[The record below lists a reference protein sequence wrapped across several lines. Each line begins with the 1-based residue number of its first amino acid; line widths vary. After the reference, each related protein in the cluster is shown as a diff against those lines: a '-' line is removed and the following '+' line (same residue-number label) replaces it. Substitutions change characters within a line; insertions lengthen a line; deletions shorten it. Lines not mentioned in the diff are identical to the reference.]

1 MEMWIIWLIIAA
13 ACIIIELS
21 SLELVSCWGI
31 VGSVVALIL
40 SLIGAPL
47 WLQIVSAIV
56 ITIACI
62 VGCRPLALKA
72 FKKDNYSS
80 NSNALIGNRTKLLT
94 AITEDNNGSV
104 KINDVVWT
112 AKSVDGTPI
121 PEGVFVKVEEVSGN
135 KLLVN
140 KAEEE

>member
-121 PEGVFVKVEEVSGN
+121 PEGVFLKVEEVSGN

>member
-13 ACIIIELS
+13 ACIIIELAS
-21 SLELVSCWGI
+21 VELVSCWGI

-140 KAEEE
+140 KAEED

>member
-13 ACIIIELS
+13 ACIIIELAS
-21 SLELVSCWGI
+21 VELVSCWGI

>member
-1 MEMWIIWLIIAA
+1 MEMWIIWLIIAT
-13 ACIIIELS
+13 ACIIIELAS
-21 SLELVSCWGI
+21 VELVSCWGI

-56 ITIACI
+56 ITIACV

-121 PEGVFVKVEEVSGN
+121 PEGVFVKVKEVSGN